1 MIADELTKALPW
13 QHHEIF
19 MKMISLEDIS
29 AWIQIKKQMK
39 ALRNKIRNSKAD
51 KIGEQMMF
59 LTHRDVKTDWNPERY
74 QYLAIQ
80 HLHS

>member
-1 MIADELTKALPW
+1 ME
-13 QHHEIF
+13 
-19 MKMISLEDIS
+19 
-29 AWIQIKKQMK
+29 
-39 ALRNKIRNSKAD
+39 ALRDKIRNSKAD

-59 LTHRDVKTDWNPERY
+59 LAHRDVKTGQNSERY

>member
-1 MIADELTKALPW
+1 
-13 QHHEIF
+13 
-19 MKMISLEDIS
+19 
-29 AWIQIKKQMK
+29 MK

-51 KIGEQMMF
+51 KIGEQMVF
-59 LTHRDVKTDWNPERY
+59 LTHRDVKTGQNPERY